1 MALIETF
8 TIDSRLVS
16 ALGWTLIHF
25 IWQGLALAIVLRLAL
40 PLLHGAL
47 ARYNAAVAAMG
58 LMAVA
63 PLVTF
68 WKLYSQAPQNEATSG
83 LQGAGTIA
91 AETINLALAS
101 VSGSATAA
109 IPQGFHWSRA
119 DAAPLC
125 VAVWLVGVALLSLRS
140 LGGWLIVRRLRRQC
154 ALLPNELRDLCVDL
168 CKRLGM
174 RRPIGFFEARG
185 VDAPAVIG
193 WFKPIVLL
201 PLSAL
206 TGLDTV
212 QLEAVI
218 AHELAHI
225 KRHDAFVNLFQIAME
240 TVLFYHPAIW
250 WTSRLIRH
258 ERELCCD
265 DVAVAVSGQALPYAK
280 ALALMEEW
288 RQMPQ
293 FALAVNSQPLKSRIA
308 RLLGASS
315 QVAARFPAP
324 TMLLML
330 VLATTSA
337 ALLTRPLL
345 SKTLSETV
353 NIIHEHLVPASTEP
367 AGTAEQTAAVQTPLA
382 QRPLVQ
388 ESATQ
393 EPVAQTPVAQA
404 PLVQTDDSAGFPAP
418 VALTAPVPAAL
429 AAPAPV
435 PAPAPAPRPAPTVRV
450 AVVAAPAFDFS
461 AQDSQESSASG
472 NHGSYIAE
480 MEKAGF
486 KDLTIDQLV
495 ELKVQG
501 VTADY
506 VQQMRTAGLSPTV
519 HEIVA
524 LKVQGVTPDYIRQMQ
539 AAGFKTDIHAIIS
552 MKVQGITPEYV
563 KEIRASGLNPSTEEL
578 VGMKIQG
585 VTPQYVQEVRSAGWP
600 SATVR
605 DVIGMKIQGVSP
617 SDAAEF
623 RKLGF
628 QEITLHDLIGLKIQG
643 VTPAYIEAM
652 RAAGAKTESIHEYM
666 GAKIQ
671 GVTPEYLQE
680 VRSAGYPS
688 ASLRDV
694 VGMKIQG
701 VSPSDA
707 AAYTK
712 LGFQNVTLH
721 DLMGLKI
728 QGVTPAYVEA
738 MRAAGLKSDSLH
750 QYMEA
755 KIQGVTPEF
764 AEKARQHG
772 FKDLD
777 LHKLIALKMADVL

>member
-1 MALIETF
+1 MAIIEAL
-8 TIDSRLVS
+8 TIDPPVVS

-25 IWQGLALAIVLRLAL
+25 IWQGLAIAIVLRLIL
-40 PLLHGAL
+40 PLLRSAP
-47 ARYNAAVAAMG
+47 ARYNAAVAGMG
-58 LMAVA
+58 LMAIA

-68 WKLYSQAPQNEATSG
+68 WRLYLQAPQAATAPSG
-83 LQGAGTIA
+83 LERAGVVTV
-91 AETINLALAS
+91 ETINLALTA
-101 VSGSATAA
+101 VRGSGAA
-109 IPQGFHWSRA
+109 VIPQSGFHWTSA

-125 VAVWLVGVALLSLRS
+125 VAIWLAGVALLSLRS
-140 LGGWLIVRRLRRQC
+140 LGGWLLLRRLRRQC
-154 ALLPNELRDLCVDL
+154 ALLPDEIRDLCKAL
-168 CKRLGM
+168 SKRLGM
-174 RRPIGFFEARG
+174 RRPVGFFEARG

-193 WFKPIVLL
+193 WFKPIILL
-201 PLSAL
+201 PVSAL

-240 TVLFYHPAIW
+240 TMFFYHPAIW
-250 WTSRLIRH
+250 WTSRLIRQ

-265 DVAVAVSGQALPYAK
+265 DVAVAVSGHALPYAK

-288 RQMPQ
+288 RQMPR

-308 RLLGASS
+308 RLLGGSS
-315 QVAARFPAP
+315 PIATRFPAP

-330 VLATTSA
+330 VLATASA
-337 ALLTRPLL
+337 ALLARPLL
-345 SKTLSETV
+345 SKTV
-353 NIIHEHLVPASTEP
+353 NVIQENYLHYVSVSAPEP
-367 AGTAEQTAAVQTPLA
+367 APEVTAEQTPASQEPLPPQQAPEPPLA
-382 QRPLVQ
+382 PP
-388 ESATQ
+388 TGD
-393 EPVAQTPVAQA
+393 T
-404 PLVQTDDSAGFPAP
+404 AG
-418 VALTAPVPAAL
+418 VPVPQPL
-429 AAPAPV
+429 SAPAPEPT
-435 PAPAPAPRPAPTVRV
+435 PAPLF
-450 AVVAAPAFDFS
+450 AFDFNQQDDQRATTGGS
-461 AQDSQESSASG
+461 AT
-472 NHGSYIAE
+472 SYIAE
-480 MEKAGF
+480 MEKAGL
-486 KDLTIDQLV
+486 KDLTVDQLV

-506 VQQMRTAGLSPTV
+506 VQQIRAAGLSLTV

-524 LKVQGVTPDYIRQMQ
+524 LKVQGVTGDYIREMQ
-539 AAGFKTDIHAIIS
+539 AAGLKTGIHSIIGL
-552 MKVQGITPEYV
+552 KVQGITPEYV
-563 KEIRASGLNPSTEEL
+563 KEIRASGLNPSVEEL
-578 VGMKIQG
+578 VGMKVQG

-605 DVIGMKIQGVSP
+605 DVVGMKIQGVSP

-628 QEITLHDLIGLKIQG
+628 QEITLHDLVGLKVQG

-652 RAAGAKTESIHEYM
+652 RAAGLKSDSLHEYM

-671 GVTPEYLQE
+671 GVTPEYVQE
-680 VRSAGYPS
+680 VRSAGWPS
-688 ASLRDV
+688 VTLSEL
-694 VGMKIQG
+694 VGMKVQG

-707 AAYTK
+707 AEFRK
-712 LGFQNVTLH
+712 LGFQNITLH
-721 DLMGLKI
+721 ELVGLKV
-728 QGVTPAYVEA
+728 QGVTPAYIEA

-750 QYMEA
+750 EYMAA

-777 LHKLIALKMADVL
+777 LHKLIALKVADVL